1 MKMSEVRGHLPK
13 AGSLTTS
20 LDGLYNS
27 FSYKISGN
35 RKAKVS
41 DDNDSYKGVGVSN
54 ESLYHKVIYQ
64 GQLLYK
70 LWQKCENVIASVD
83 RVAKGCGVRG
93 KHFNRVLYHKTKAEV
108 FNRGNTSQQLVLILC
123 QKRRG
128 PDNY

>member
-1 MKMSEVRGHLPK
+1 M
-13 AGSLTTS
+13 
-20 LDGLYNS
+20 
-27 FSYKISGN
+27 
-35 RKAKVS
+35 
-41 DDNDSYKGVGVSN
+41 GVSN

-70 LWQKCENVIASVD
+70 LWQKCENVITSVD

-93 KHFNRVLYHKTKAEV
+93 KHVNRVLYHKTKADV
-108 FNRGNTSQQLVLILC
+108 FSGSNTSQQLVLILC